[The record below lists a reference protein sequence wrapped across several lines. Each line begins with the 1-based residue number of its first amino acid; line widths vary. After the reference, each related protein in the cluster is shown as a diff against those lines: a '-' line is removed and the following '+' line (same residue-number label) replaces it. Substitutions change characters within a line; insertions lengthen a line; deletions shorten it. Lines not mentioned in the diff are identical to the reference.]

1 MDIELPAPEQV
12 MALLPK
18 WQLEHPALQAMM
30 ERYGEPPKALRH
42 VGLLFWQQGDLQ
54 NAMRMFA
61 GAVALSPM
69 EASLWSGL
77 GGILFA
83 AGHREEA
90 AGCLKNALS
99 RDPSSAADWL
109 LLGTIYSGAPDIAFS
124 EEAFLHALTLDPQS
138 ADAAISLG
146 LLYVRAK
153 RYDKAAECLKDAI
166 ARGSESG
173 AIYTCLA
180 QTLTNLGDFPGAA
193 NAFAEAVHRQ
203 PDDPSLRLKFGQAK
217 FLETVLHG
225 QLADGL
231 KAYREAVGTDPE
243 NRDKLIKDA
252 FHILSGY
259 GHEEAAIRL
268 GETQQIENP
277 GDAIQTYLLAALKHE
292 PLAQAPEDYVVSY
305 FDKFADTFDNQLVE
319 ILDYHGPE
327 KLHALLAAHK
337 AQPVQMLDLGC
348 GTGLAGPLLKAP
360 GRLLIG
366 VDLSPRMLEKAAARN
381 VYDQLITSEA
391 IAFLAK
397 REQPFDLIFAA
408 DFLIY
413 VGELNVFMRH
423 AARLLTPG
431 GLLALTIETTDMPTY
446 RLLPSGRF
454 AHRPGYIEE
463 LGRGAFILRRQEAT
477 MIRLEAN
484 RPVAGA
490 LMLFERI

>member
-18 WQLEHPALQAMM
+18 WQAEHPSLQAMM
-30 ERYGEPPKALRH
+30 KHYSEPPKALRH

-61 GAVALSPM
+61 GAVALAPM

-83 AGHREEA
+83 SGHRQEA

-99 RDPSSAADWL
+99 RDPSSATDWL
-109 LLGTIYSGAPDIAFS
+109 LLGTIYSAEPDIACS
-124 EEAFLHALTLDPQS
+124 EDAFRHALTLDPKS

-153 RYDKAAECLKDAI
+153 RYEKAAECLKDAI
-166 ARGSESG
+166 ARGSQNA

-180 QTLTNLGDFPGAA
+180 QALTNLGDFPGAA
-193 NAFAEAVHRQ
+193 NAFAEAARRQ
-203 PDDPSLRLKFGQAK
+203 PDDLPLRLKFGQAK
-217 FLETVLHG
+217 FLASVLRG

-231 KAYREAVGTDPE
+231 EAYREAVGADPE
-243 NRDKLIKDA
+243 NREKLIRDA

-268 GETQQIENP
+268 GEIHRSENP
-277 GDAIQTYLLAALKHE
+277 DDAIQTYLLAALKHE
-292 PLAQAPEDYVVSY
+292 PLTQAPEDYIVSY

-327 KLHALLAAHK
+327 KLHALLAAHR
-337 AQPVQMLDLGC
+337 AQPARILDLGC

-360 GRLLIG
+360 GRILTG
-366 VDLSPRMLEKAAARN
+366 VDLSTRMLEKAAARD
-381 VYDQLITSEA
+381 VYDQLVTSEA
-391 IAFLAK
+391 IAFLAQ

-408 DFLIY
+408 DFLVY
-413 VGELNVFMRH
+413 VGDLSAFVH
-423 AARLLTPG
+423 HTARLLGQG
-431 GLLALTIETTDMPTY
+431 GLLALTIETTDAQTY

-463 LGRGAFILRRQEAT
+463 LARGAFILRRQEAT
-477 MIRLEAN
+477 TIRLEAN
-484 RPVAGA
+484 RPVDGA

>member
-18 WQLEHPALQAMM
+18 WQLEHPRLQAMM
-30 ERYGEPPKALRH
+30 ERYGEPSKALRH
-42 VGLLFWQQGDLQ
+42 VGLLLWQQSDLQ

-61 GAVALSPM
+61 GAVALAPQ

-77 GGILFA
+77 GGVLFA
-83 AGHREEA
+83 GGHRQEA
-90 AGCLKNALS
+90 AGCLKNALH
-99 RDPSSAADWL
+99 RDPSSTADWL
-109 LLGTIYSGAPDIAFS
+109 LLGTIYSGEPDIAFA
-124 EEAFLHALTLDPQS
+124 EEAFLNALRLDPRS

-146 LLYVRAK
+146 LLYTRGK
-153 RYDKAAECLKDAI
+153 RYEKAADCLKDAV
-166 ARGSESG
+166 ARGSQSA

-193 NAFAEAVHRQ
+193 NAFAEAVERQ
-203 PDDPSLRLKFGQAK
+203 PDDLALRRKFGQAK
-217 FLETVLHG
+217 FLEALLDG

-231 KAYREAVGTDPE
+231 EAYREAVGTDPE
-243 NRDKLIKDA
+243 NRDKLIRDA

-268 GETQQIENP
+268 GEIHQAENP

-292 PLAQAPEDYVVSY
+292 PFAQAPEDYVVSY

-327 KLHALLAAHK
+327 KLHALLAAHN
-337 AQPVQMLDLGC
+337 AQPIQILDLGC

-360 GRLLIG
+360 GRVLTG
-366 VDLSPRMLEKAAARN
+366 VDLSPRMLEKAEGRQ
-381 VYDQLITSEA
+381 VYDHLITGEA
-391 IAFLAK
+391 IAFLAQ

-408 DFLIY
+408 DFLVY
-413 VGELNVFMRH
+413 VGDLSAFIRH
-423 AARLLTPG
+423 AARLLVPG
-431 GLLALTIETTDMPTY
+431 GWLALTIETTDAPTY

-454 AHRPGYIEE
+454 AQRPGYIKE
-463 LGRGAFILRRQEAT
+463 LARGAFILRRQEAT
-477 MIRLEAN
+477 VIRLEAN
-484 RPVAGA
+484 RPVDGA